1 MCKIEIVFFFNEI
14 AIKQNKTHIVKS
26 TAGML
31 YIYLFETCK
40 KKKSHGKTLYFS
52 RSADLIG

>member
-31 YIYLFETCK
+31 YIYLFERCK
-40 KKKSHGKTLYFS
+40 KKNPMEKLYTFL
-52 RSADLIG
+52 AQLT